1 MPKKLRRRLWGGDP
15 VRDYCNG
22 KGSPGIEGLADII
35 KKQIASVEGTRDV
48 ESGFERDRPEL
59 KVSMDRE
66 KAALYGVNTSHVLS
80 ALRISLQG
88 QVVTKVKIGGSERE
102 VRLKVSDDY
111 AGDVS
116 KLENLVSYY
125 F

>member
-1 MPKKLRRRLWGGDP
+1 
-15 VRDYCNG
+15 
-22 KGSPGIEGLADII
+22 
-35 KKQIASVEGTRDV
+35 
-48 ESGFERDRPEL
+48 
-59 KVSMDRE
+59 MDRE